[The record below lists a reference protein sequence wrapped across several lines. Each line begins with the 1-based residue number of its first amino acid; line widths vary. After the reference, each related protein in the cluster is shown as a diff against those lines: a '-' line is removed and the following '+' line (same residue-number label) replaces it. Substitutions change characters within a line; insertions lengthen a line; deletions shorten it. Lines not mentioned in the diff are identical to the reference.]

1 MLHKGDVKMIKKF
14 LKEGMSKSAIARKLG
29 ISRETVRKYA
39 LKPDGYIPV
48 MDKTPITTTVDEYLP
63 HIAKMLE
70 TAEKEKVHIPT
81 TVIYQDIQ
89 TLGYEGSLR
98 WVQSVMQKYE
108 LRTRAKDEEA
118 LVRFETEAGKQFQ
131 VDWIEFPKDNLSAFV
146 ATMGYSRVSYV
157 QYVTDEKVETLIEC
171 HLNAFKY
178 FGGVPKEGLYD
189 NMKTV
194 IIKRNQYGYGKHKL
208 NPLFEDFAK
217 HCGFKIRV
225 CKPYTPKTKG
235 KVERFNHYLRYSFH
249 NGLKVTLSMKNYAMN
264 LENANAEVI
273 KWLNNRA
280 NKRIHSTTL
289 QQPFKLLVDEQPHL
303 LQQLKPYNGIYPKIV
318 VDNILKNNLRVN
330 NKSANLI
337 TIPNRDLQGY
347 DSLIPSVVMIGLLF
361 NTTGVSVWS

>member
-1 MLHKGDVKMIKKF
+1 MIKKF

-29 ISRETVRKYA
+29 ISRETVRRYA
-39 LKPDGYIPV
+39 LKPDGYTPV
-48 MDKTPITTTVDEYLP
+48 MEKMPIITTVDEYLP

-81 TVIYQDIQ
+81 TVIFQDCQ

-98 WVQSVMQKYE
+98 WLQSVMQKHE
-108 LRTRAKDEEA
+108 LRSRAKDEGA
-118 LVRFETEAGKQFQ
+118 LVRFETDPGKQFQ

-178 FGGVPKEGLYD
+178 FGGVPSEGLYD

-217 HCGFKIRV
+217 HCGFKIKV

-249 NGLKVTLSMKNYAMN
+249 NGLKVTLSMKNYTMN
-264 LENANAEVI
+264 LENANAEVL
-273 KWLNNRA
+273 KWLNTRA

-289 QQPFKLLVDEQPHL
+289 QQPFILLVDEQPHL
-303 LQQLKPYNGIYPKIV
+303 LQQPKPYNGVHPKIV
-318 VDNILKNNLRVN
+318 VDTILKNNLRVN
-330 NKSANLI
+330 NKPANLI

-347 DSLIPSVVMIGLLF
+347 DSLIPSLMLISTLVNQNGVLL
-361 NTTGVSVWS
+361 WS